1 MEEFLS
7 CVGMGRAYTMD
18 GLQALALWLAVVLAS
33 GLIVA
38 YLARRWGRDPFGWL
52 LLSAAMGPIAIIALI
67 GTRQSDVE
75 RSRAATRES
84 SAQSGRPRVLIA
96 SDGSDAGLASARYV
110 ALVHGDAADVIV
122 LTVLPQEMRP
132 GSDERSQLDCD
143 ERVAASTDRTI
154 ESLKRAGMPSRRV
167 VAFGSPGEEI
177 IRQADAEG
185 VELIVVGR
193 RGSGLSKAIFGS
205 TSDYVLKN
213 TRRPVTI
220 VD

>member
-1 MEEFLS
+1 MLVLFE
-7 CVGMGRAYTMD
+7 V
-18 GLQALALWLAVVLAS
+18 LAVWLAIVLAS
-33 GLIVA
+33 GLVVT

-52 LLSAAMGPIAIIALI
+52 LLSAAMGPIAVVALI

-75 RSRAATRES
+75 RSQIPTPES
-84 SAQSGRPRVLIA
+84 VQSGRPRVLIA

-110 ALVHGDAADVIV
+110 ALVHGSTADVIV
-122 LTVLPQEMRP
+122 LTVLPHEAEPSAEQSMR
-132 GSDERSQLDCD
+132 DYE

-154 ESLKRAGMPSRRV
+154 DSLKRAGILPRLV

-185 VELIVVGR
+185 AELIVVGR

-213 TRRPVTI
+213 AKRPVTV

>member
-1 MEEFLS
+1 MLVLFE
-7 CVGMGRAYTMD
+7 V
-18 GLQALALWLAVVLAS
+18 LAVWLAIVLAS
-33 GLIVA
+33 GLVA
-38 YLARRWGRDPFGWL
+38 TYLARRWGRDPFGWL

-75 RSRAATRES
+75 RSQVSRQQS

-110 ALVHGDAADVIV
+110 ALAHGDAADVIV
-122 LTVLPQEMRP
+122 LAVLPHEAQPSSGEQSMR
-132 GSDERSQLDCD
+132 DYE

-154 ESLKRAGMPSRRV
+154 DSLKRAGISPRRV

-185 VELIVVGR
+185 AELIVVGR

-213 TRRPVTI
+213 AKRPVTV

>member
-1 MEEFLS
+1 MLVLFE
-7 CVGMGRAYTMD
+7 V
-18 GLQALALWLAVVLAS
+18 LAVWLAIVLAS
-33 GLIVA
+33 GLVVT

-75 RSRAATRES
+75 RSRVSTGES

-110 ALVHGDAADVIV
+110 ALVHGNAADVIV
-122 LTVLPQEMRP
+122 LTVLPHEAQPSSAEQSMR
-132 GSDERSQLDCD
+132 DYE

-154 ESLKRAGMPSRRV
+154 DSLKRAGISPRLV

-185 VELIVVGR
+185 AELIVVGR

-213 TRRPVTI
+213 AKRPVTV

>member
-1 MEEFLS
+1 MLVLFE
-7 CVGMGRAYTMD
+7 T
-18 GLQALALWLAVVLAS
+18 LAVWLAVVLAS
-33 GLIVA
+33 GLVA
-38 YLARRWGRDPFGWL
+38 TYLARRWGRDPFGWL

-75 RSRAATRES
+75 RSRVSTRET
-84 SAQSGRPRVLIA
+84 SARSARPRVLIA
-96 SDGSDAGLASARYV
+96 SDGSDAGPACARHV
-110 ALVHGDAADVIV
+110 GQAHGDAVEVIV
-122 LTVLPQEMRP
+122 LTVLPHEAQP
-132 GSDERSQLDCD
+132 GSGEQSMRDYE

-154 ESLKRAGMPSRRV
+154 DSLRRAGISPRRV

-193 RGSGLSKAIFGS
+193 RGGGVSKAIFGS

>member
-1 MEEFLS
+1 MLVLFE
-7 CVGMGRAYTMD
+7 V
-18 GLQALALWLAVVLAS
+18 LAVWLAIVLAS
-33 GLIVA
+33 GLVA
-38 YLARRWGRDPFGWL
+38 TYLARRWGRDPFGWL
-52 LLSAAMGPIAIIALI
+52 LLCAAMGPIAIIALI

-75 RSRAATRES
+75 RSQVSTRAS

-96 SDGSDAGLASARYV
+96 SDGSDAGLACARYA

-122 LTVLPQEMRP
+122 LTVLPHEAQPRSAEQSMR
-132 GSDERSQLDCD
+132 DYE

-154 ESLKRAGMPSRRV
+154 DSLQRAGISPRLV

-185 VELIVVGR
+185 AELIVVGR

-213 TRRPVTI
+213 AKRPVTV